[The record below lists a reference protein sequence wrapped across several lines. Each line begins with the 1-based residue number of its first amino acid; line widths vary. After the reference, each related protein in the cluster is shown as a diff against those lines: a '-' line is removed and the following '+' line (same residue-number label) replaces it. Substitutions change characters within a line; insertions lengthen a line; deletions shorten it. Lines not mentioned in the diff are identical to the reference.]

1 MRLTRAAL
9 VLAVAAWAGCGDY
22 EMAPSDRRSAAPEA
36 VGVAVDPF
44 SPAPPAGGAAS
55 QAPPAPASTPVE
67 PGPAGS
73 ATPPAGPPQPQP
85 ASAGGTP
92 AAPYQPP
99 MPYQPQRPPEETIRE
114 KAEVGMGRKGH
125 YSQGIL
131 TTPLAAFWR
140 SQELAAYRIK
150 VPHAL
155 NLYKATHGHFPKTQE
170 EFVRGI
176 LEPNGI
182 KLPELP
188 EGHFYVY
195 DAEKGELQVAR
206 PK

>member
-1 MRLTRAAL
+1 MRLTRVVL
-9 VLAVAAWAGCGDY
+9 VFAVAACAGCGDY

-44 SPAPPAGGAAS
+44 SPAPPARGTAS
-55 QAPPAPASTPVE
+55 EAPPAAAPTPVE

-73 ATPPAGPPQPQP
+73 ATPPAGPSQPQP
-85 ASAGGTP
+85 SPAGGTQ

-99 MPYQPQRPPEETIRE
+99 MPYQPQLPPEETIRE
-114 KAEVGMGRKGH
+114 KADVGMGRKGH
-125 YSQGIL
+125 YSPGII
-131 TTPLAAFWR
+131 TTPLATYWR
-140 SQELAAYRIK
+140 SQELVNYRIK

-155 NLYKATHGHFPKTQE
+155 NLYKATHGDFPKTRE
-170 EFVRGI
+170 EFVREI
-176 LEPNGI
+176 LEPNMI

-206 PK
+206 PR

>member
-1 MRLTRAAL
+1 MRLTEAAL
-9 VLAVAAWAGCGDY
+9 VLAVVLSAGCGDY

-44 SPAPPAGGAAS
+44 SPAPPAGGSAAEAP
-55 QAPPAPASTPVE
+55 QAAPTPVE
-67 PGPAGS
+67 PK
-73 ATPPAGPPQPQP
+73 
-85 ASAGGTP
+85 P
-92 AAPYQPP
+92 AAPATSQTPASQPPAQQAAPGSQAPGYQPP
-99 MPYQPQRPPEETIRE
+99 MSYQPQRPPEETIRE

-125 YSQGIL
+125 YSPGIL
-131 TTPLAAFWR
+131 TTPLASYWR

-155 NLYKATHGHFPKTQE
+155 NLYKGLHGQFPKTQE
-170 EFVRGI
+170 EFVREI
-176 LEPNGI
+176 LEPNQI

-195 DAEKGELQVAR
+195 DPEKGELQVAR

>member
-1 MRLTRAAL
+1 MRLTEAAL
-9 VLAVAAWAGCGDY
+9 LLAVVACAGCSEY
-22 EMAPSDRRSAAPEA
+22 EPAKPRGRSAAPEA

-44 SPAPPAGGAAS
+44 SPAPPAGGKEE
-55 QAPPAPASTPVE
+55 APSTPVE
-67 PGPAGS
+67 PGPAGP

-85 ASAGGTP
+85 SPPAGGRQ
-92 AAPYQPP
+92 AAPSPPP
-99 MPYQPQRPPEETIRE
+99 MPYQPQLPPEETIRE
-114 KAEVGMGRKGH
+114 KADVGMGRKGH
-125 YSQGIL
+125 YRPGII
-131 TTPLAAFWR
+131 TTPLASYWR

-155 NLYKATHGHFPKTQE
+155 NLYKATYGHFPKTQE
-170 EFVRGI
+170 EFVREI
-176 LEPNGI
+176 LEPNMI